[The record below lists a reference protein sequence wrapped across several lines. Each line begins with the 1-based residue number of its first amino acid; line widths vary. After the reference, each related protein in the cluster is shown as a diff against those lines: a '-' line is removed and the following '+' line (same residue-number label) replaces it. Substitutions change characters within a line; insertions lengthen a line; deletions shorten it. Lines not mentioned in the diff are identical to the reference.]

1 MKNTLVVN
9 LVGGQGSGKST
20 MMAHLFAQLKWNNI
34 DCEMCSEFAKEL
46 VWENRQETFK
56 DELYIFA
63 KQNHRL
69 FRCNGKVDVIITDR
83 PLIMSIAYNRYYGD
97 QTDYFW
103 NAAYESI
110 VYETFNK
117 QKNLNIFLNRVKPF
131 NPNGRNE
138 NEEDAK
144 KFDEYFKASLEDLRL
159 PYHEFDGDSN
169 SVEEIGE
176 MIIGLIKRGETNDSE
191 H

>member
-1 MKNTLVVN
+1 
-9 LVGGQGSGKST
+9 
-20 MMAHLFAQLKWNNI
+20 
-34 DCEMCSEFAKEL
+34 
-46 VWENRQETFK
+46 
-56 DELYIFA
+56 
-63 KQNHRL
+63 
-69 FRCNGKVDVIITDR
+69 
-83 PLIMSIAYNRYYGD
+83 
-97 QTDYFW
+97 
-103 NAAYESI
+103 
-110 VYETFNK
+110 
-117 QKNLNIFLNRVKPF
+117 LNRVKPF